1 MKFLNISDSKLKV
14 TLTRA
19 DCIEYGID
27 TSAGNYTSREVRESV
42 RKILELAESE
52 CSFSVGTEKILV
64 QLYPLPSGECELLV
78 TKLTTLSRKHKEAL
92 SSSEGVS
99 VLESTRGIYRFESIE
114 DIHAAVRVTY
124 REGTCADLYRDTL
137 GRYYLYIEEKLTDG
151 ISEFEILTEYG
162 ERLPSVPSV
171 LLSEYGECLSKG
183 EALDYIIS
191 HAHTLE

>member
-52 CSFSVGTEKILV
+52 CGFSVGTDKILV

-78 TKLTTLSRKHKEAL
+78 TKLSSLARKHKEAL
-92 SSSEGVS
+92 SSSDGVS
-99 VLESTRGIYRFESIE
+99 VLEDTRGVYRFDMAE
-114 DIHAAVRVTY
+114 DLRDAVRVTY
-124 REGTCADLYRDTL
+124 REGISADLYRDTL
-137 GRYYLYIEEKLTDG
+137 GRYYLYTEEKLTDG

-162 ERLPSVPSV
+162 ERLASMPAV
-171 LLSEYGECLSKG
+171 LLSEYGECLAKG
-183 EALDYIIS
+183 NAFDYVIS
-191 HAHTLE
+191 HGYALE

>member
-14 TLTRA
+14 TLA
-19 DCIEYGID
+19 KVDCIEYGID
-27 TSAGNYTSREVRESV
+27 TSVGNYTSKEVRESV
-42 RKILELAESE
+42 RKILELDEAE
-52 CSFSVGTEKILV
+52 CGFSVGTDKILV

-78 TKLTTLSRKHKEAL
+78 TKLTTLSRKHKEEL
-92 SSSEGVS
+92 SSSDGVS
-99 VLESTRGIYRFESIE
+99 VLENTRGIYRFETSE
-114 DIHAAVRVTY
+114 DIRAAVRVIY
-124 REGTCADLYRDTL
+124 REGICADLYRDTL

-171 LLSEYGECLSKG
+171 LLSEYGECLSEG
-183 EALDYIIS
+183 NAFDYIIS